1 MSTHKWIGNIKTCGI
16 IRFGEK
22 ALPPNPPAIS
32 FGWDFPAPGQLEPS
46 IEETQS
52 RFLWIGMLDSYIS
65 YITLGKAIQV
75 LFLMLDYFRDLFYL
89 LIHILMFLTAKR
101 LTVFF

>member
-1 MSTHKWIGNIKTCGI
+1 MSTHKWLCNVKTCGI

-32 FGWDFPAPGQLEPS
+32 FGWDIPVNDQAEPS
-46 IEETQS
+46 IEETQA
-52 RFLWIGMLDSYIS
+52 RFLWIGMLDSYVS

-75 LFLMLDYFRDLFYL
+75 
-89 LIHILMFLTAKR
+89 
-101 LTVFF
+101 

>member
-1 MSTHKWIGNIKTCGI
+1 VQFYVFNRFQVDYFVMSTHKWLCNVKTCGI

-22 ALPPNPPAIS
+22 SRPPNPPAIS
-32 FGWDFPAPGQLEPS
+32 FGWDLPAKNRKEPTL
-46 IEETQS
+46 EETLS

-75 LFLMLDYFRDLFYL
+75 FAGQKRFQIFRD
-89 LIHILMFLTAKR
+89 
-101 LTVFF
+101 